1 VPCNSELRS
10 FQTTFDQF
18 QARGARIVAISVD
31 PPDVTRQL
39 AAKQGY
45 PFTFLSDAHTEV
57 IRRYDLLHPREGPE
71 GADIAHSAEFV
82 LDAAGTV
89 RWAYITQ
96 GDNLRPTG
104 AKVLKVLEQL
114 EAESATPKR

>member
-1 VPCNSELRS
+1 MPCNSELRS

-71 GADIAHSAEFV
+71 GTDIARSAEFV

>member
-1 VPCNSELRS
+1 MPCNSELRS

-71 GADIAHSAEFV
+71 GTDIARSAEFV

-114 EAESATPKR
+114 EAESARPKR